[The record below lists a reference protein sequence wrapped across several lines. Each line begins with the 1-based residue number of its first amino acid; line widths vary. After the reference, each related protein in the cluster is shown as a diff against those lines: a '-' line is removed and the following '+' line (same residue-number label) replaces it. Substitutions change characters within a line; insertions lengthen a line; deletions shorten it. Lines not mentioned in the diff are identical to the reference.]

1 MVESEFPLNQLKLK
15 YVTLPLCSFS
25 SRWLTNCSTCN
36 ASYTIL
42 LNCCIS
48 SQWTSWQFHLKLT
61 FLFPFFFDTWL
72 IRPLQVGI
80 WEKFSQFYFN
90 WRWQHVV
97 SDEKHIFF
105 RDYNHQL
112 GSYFLAPPSSWTYLE
127 KETAACGL
135 LNARELNLK
144 KEREKVTQE
153 NNFKIHLESFCVYV
167 CSCVYVHAHVQRL
180 TSITQF
186 RY

>member
-1 MVESEFPLNQLKLK
+1 MVNKLLNLQCILHYPLKLLHFISVVVLAIPPEA
-15 YVTLPLCSFS
+15 YFSFS
-25 SRWLTNCSTCN
+25 L
-36 ASYTIL
+36 
-42 LNCCIS
+42 
-48 SQWTSWQFHLKLT
+48 
-61 FLFPFFFDTWL
+61 FFFDTWL

>member
-1 MVESEFPLNQLKLK
+1 MVNKLLNLQCILHYPLNFSFQLSGQPGNSTWSL
-15 YVTLPLCSFS
+15 LFFPPL
-25 SRWLTNCSTCN
+25 
-36 ASYTIL
+36 
-42 LNCCIS
+42 
-48 SQWTSWQFHLKLT
+48 
-61 FLFPFFFDTWL
+61 FFNTWL

-90 WRWQHVV
+90 WHWQHVV

-105 RDYNHQL
+105 RDCSHQL

-153 NNFKIHLESFCVYV
+153 NNFKIHLESFSLCVCV
-167 CSCVYVHAHVQRL
+167 CSCVYVCAHVQRL
-180 TSITQF
+180 TSITQC

>member
-1 MVESEFPLNQLKLK
+1 MVNKLLNLQCVLHYPLKL
-15 YVTLPLCSFS
+15 LHF
-25 SRWLTNCSTCN
+25 
-36 ASYTIL
+36 
-42 LNCCIS
+42 IS
-48 SQWTSWQFHLKLT
+48 VD
-61 FLFPFFFDTWL
+61 FLAIPPEAYFFFPFFYTWL

-97 SDEKHIFF
+97 SDKKHIFF
-105 RDYNHQL
+105 RDCNHQL
-112 GSYFLAPPSSWTYLE
+112 GSYFLAPPSSWIYLE

-153 NNFKIHLESFCVYV
+153 NNFKIHLESFCVCVFMCVRV
-167 CSCVYVHAHVQRL
+167 CTRAKANINHLVQVL
-180 TSITQF
+180 IYMQN
-186 RY
+186 